1 MKQIRL
7 TPRLDAVAGY
17 VAPGAA
23 VADIGTD
30 HGYVPVWLAQNDL
43 ARRIVAADIG
53 RGPLERARA
62 SARLYGVADQIEF
75 IQTDGLDG
83 LASAGLDTVIL
94 AGMGGQTM
102 LGILARAG
110 WAHATGVR
118 CILQPQSKCEELIAW
133 LGENGYA
140 IRDASLVRDGGRLYI
155 VLLAQA
161 GASDETPLTILLKKR
176 DELLPEYIDRLAA
189 EKRRAVEGLKK
200 AAGRAEELGREES
213 AYEALLRIKEE
224 TDKWPR

>member
-102 LGILARAG
+102 LGILARAAG
-110 WAHATGVR
+110 HTRPVSGVSSSR
-118 CILQPQSKCEELIAW
+118 SRNVK
-133 LGENGYA
+133 N
-140 IRDASLVRDGGRLYI
+140 
-155 VLLAQA
+155 
-161 GASDETPLTILLKKR
+161 
-176 DELLPEYIDRLAA
+176 
-189 EKRRAVEGLKK
+189 
-200 AAGRAEELGREES
+200 
-213 AYEALLRIKEE
+213 
-224 TDKWPR
+224 